1 MWLRL
6 MDLVVQPSCQT
17 PLRLL
22 SPPRPP
28 SSWISPKGVIKA
40 PELSLLQTPQVVKV
54 GQVTKFQ
61 WVLLYASKAN
71 RSVFIQSSSVW
82 FAITL
87 RPGNL
92 LLPRSCSLSE
102 PEPWLPL
109 ALCSQ
114 PSPHNPSCAAAWGPH
129 LWPRRLLPPDA
140 PSLRRCAAKRAESL
154 SSKRR
159 SHVNRRR
166 ASGGPMG

>member
-1 MWLRL
+1 

-87 RPGNL
+87 RLGNL
-92 LLPRSCSLSE
+92 LLPRSCSLS
-102 PEPWLPL
+102 
-109 ALCSQ
+109 AS
-114 PSPHNPSCAAAWGPH
+114 PSLGCLWPCVLSHHSTIHPAQQLEAHTCGHTVCFPRTLHHSAAAQQREPNH
-129 LWPRRLLPPDA
+129 FHRR
-140 PSLRRCAAKRAESL
+140 
-154 SSKRR
+154 
-159 SHVNRRR
+159 
-166 ASGGPMG
+166 GGVM